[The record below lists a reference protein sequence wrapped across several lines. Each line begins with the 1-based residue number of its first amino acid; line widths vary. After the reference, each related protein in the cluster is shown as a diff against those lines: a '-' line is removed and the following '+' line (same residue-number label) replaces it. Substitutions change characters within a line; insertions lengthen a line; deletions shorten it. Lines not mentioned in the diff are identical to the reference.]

1 MIITYL
7 VLGGLVLPHFAMW
20 IGFLNAL
27 ARIVYTIGYVW
38 YGSNNRIIGAVAG
51 GLPLYVLG
59 IASLV

>member
-20 IGFLNAL
+20 IGFLNGL
-27 ARIVYTIGYVW
+27 ARLVYTIMYIW

-51 GLPLYVLG
+51 GLPLYLLG
-59 IASLV
+59 LASLI